1 MNVILEQLKTHT
13 QNKPNDIALHID
25 DETITYSQ
33 LNARITSA
41 VESLQKYSLLTP
53 VVAINMKSPVQS
65 IICYLALHRLHKVPM
80 MMEGKWQS
88 TIHRQLIE
96 KYGIKD
102 VIGDTGLMQN
112 IDSPMFIDSTQLQ
125 HYPNLLH
132 IGFTSGTTGLLK
144 AYYRDE
150 DSWLASFE
158 VNEMLMLKN
167 EKCNSSPGPLS
178 HSLTL
183 YALLFAL
190 SSGPYFY
197 RTDHF
202 SS

>member
-1 MNVILEQLKTHT
+1 MDVILEQLETHT

-41 VESLQKYSLLTP
+41 VESCRNIHFNP

-102 VIGDTGLMQN
+102 VIGDTCLMQN
-112 IDSPMFIDSTQLQ
+112 I
-125 HYPNLLH
+125 
-132 IGFTSGTTGLLK
+132 
-144 AYYRDE
+144 R
-150 DSWLASFE
+150 
-158 VNEMLMLKN
+158 
-167 EKCNSSPGPLS
+167 
-178 HSLTL
+178 LT
-183 YALLFAL
+183 YV
-190 SSGPYFY
+190 Y
-197 RTDHF
+197 
-202 SS
+202 

>member
-1 MNVILEQLKTHT
+1 MPASL
-13 QNKPNDIALHID
+13 A
-25 DETITYSQ
+25 Q
-33 LNARITSA
+33 LNLS
-41 VESLQKYSLLTP
+41 QKYSLNP

-125 HYPNLLH
+125 HYPQF
-132 IGFTSGTTGLLK
+132 ITYWFYFRTTGLPK

-158 VNEMLMLKN
+158 VN
-167 EKCNSSPGPLS
+167 
-178 HSLTL
+178 
-183 YALLFAL
+183 
-190 SSGPYFY
+190 
-197 RTDHF
+197 
-202 SS
+202 

>member
-41 VESLQKYSLLTP
+41 VESLQKYSLNP

-132 IGFTSGTTGLLK
+132 IGLLQGQLDCQKHIIVMKIHGWLLLK
-144 AYYRDE
+144 
-150 DSWLASFE
+150 
-158 VNEMLMLKN
+158 LM
-167 EKCNSSPGPLS
+167 KC
-178 HSLTL
+178 
-183 YALLFAL
+183 
-190 SSGPYFY
+190 
-197 RTDHF
+197 
-202 SS
+202 

>member
-41 VESLQKYSLLTP
+41 VESLQKYSLNP

-88 TIHRQLIE
+88 TIHRQLR
-96 KYGIKD
+96 D
-102 VIGDTGLMQN
+102 
-112 IDSPMFIDSTQLQ
+112 IDERNF
-125 HYPNLLH
+125 
-132 IGFTSGTTGLLK
+132 
-144 AYYRDE
+144 
-150 DSWLASFE
+150 
-158 VNEMLMLKN
+158 
-167 EKCNSSPGPLS
+167 
-178 HSLTL
+178 
-183 YALLFAL
+183 
-190 SSGPYFY
+190 
-197 RTDHF
+197 RTVENTY
-202 SS
+202 SK

>member
-41 VESLQKYSLLTP
+41 VESLQKYSLNP

-102 VIGDTGLMQN
+102 VIEDTGLMQS
-112 IDSPMFIDSTQLQ
+112 IDSPLFIDATHYSTTPIYYILVLLQGQLDCQ
-125 HYPNLLH
+125 KH
-132 IGFTSGTTGLLK
+132 IIVMKIHGWLLLK
-144 AYYRDE
+144 
-150 DSWLASFE
+150 
-158 VNEMLMLKN
+158 LM
-167 EKCNSSPGPLS
+167 KC
-178 HSLTL
+178 
-183 YALLFAL
+183 
-190 SSGPYFY
+190 
-197 RTDHF
+197 
-202 SS
+202 